1 MIIGLTGSIASGK
14 STVANML
21 SEMGF
26 PIIDAD
32 LVARVVVEKGT
43 AALKTIKEV
52 FGTEVIHEDGTL
64 NREELGA
71 LIFSDPSKRKQ
82 LNDIMHPAIREEML
96 VQRQQLV
103 QQGHPVIIMDIPLLF
118 ESRLQSF
125 VDKILVVTVTELKQ
139 LERLMAR
146 NGFTHE
152 EAKLRIQSQLPLSV
166 KEEGADAVI
175 YNNGT
180 IEETKQQLIK
190 ILALWEQS
198 TKG

>member
-43 AALKTIKEV
+43 ATIETIKEV
-52 FGTEVIHEDGTL
+52 FGTQVIHEDGTL

-125 VDKILVVTVTELKQ
+125 VDKILVVTVTEQKQ

-152 EAKLRIQSQLPLSV
+152 EARLRIQSQLPLSV

-175 YNNGT
+175 YNNET
-180 IEETKQQLIK
+180 IEETKQQLQK
-190 ILALWEQS
+190 ILAIWEQ
-198 TKG
+198 TN

>member
-32 LVARVVVEKGT
+32 LVARIVVEKGT
-43 AALKTIKEV
+43 ATLETIKEV
-52 FGTEVIHEDGTL
+52 FGTQVIHEDGTL

-125 VDKILVVTVTELKQ
+125 VDKILVVTVTEQKQ

-152 EAKLRIQSQLPLSV
+152 EARLRIQSQLPLSV

-175 YNNGT
+175 YNNET
-180 IEETKQQLIK
+180 IEETKQQLQK
-190 ILALWEQS
+190 ILAIWEQ
-198 TKG
+198 TN

>member
-14 STVANML
+14 STVANMFK
-21 SEMGF
+21 EMGF

-43 AALKTIKEV
+43 PTIKMIEET
-52 FGTEVIHEDGTL
+52 FGTEVIQEDGAL
-64 NREELGA
+64 NRETLGEI
-71 LIFSDPSKRKQ
+71 IFSNPSKRKQ
-82 LNDIMHPAIREEML
+82 LNDIIHPAIRAEML
-96 VQRQQLV
+96 AQKSHLAE
-103 QQGHPVIIMDIPLLF
+103 QGHPVIIMDIPLLF

-125 VDKILVVTVTELKQ
+125 VDKVLVITVTEQMQ

-146 NGFTHE
+146 NSFTHE

-180 IEETKQQLIK
+180 IEETKQQLEK
-190 ILALWEQS
+190 ILTVWEQS
-198 TKG
+198 S

>member
-14 STVANML
+14 STVSNML
-21 SEMGF
+21 KEMGF

-32 LVARVVVEKGT
+32 IVARVVVEKGT
-43 AALKTIKEV
+43 STLEMIKET
-52 FGTEVIHEDGTL
+52 FGPVVVHEDGAL
-64 NREELGA
+64 NREALGEI
-71 LIFSDPSKRKQ
+71 IFSNPSKRKQ
-82 LNDIMHPAIREEML
+82 LNDIIHPAIRAEML
-96 VQRQQLV
+96 AQKEHLV
-103 QQGHPVIIMDIPLLF
+103 QQNHPVIIMDIPLLF

-125 VDKILVVTVTELKQ
+125 VDKILVVTVTEQTQ

-175 YNNGT
+175 YNNGS
-180 IEETKQQLIK
+180 IEETEQQLKK
-190 ILALWEQS
+190 IIAIWEQEN
-198 TKG
+198 

>member
-21 SEMGF
+21 KEMGF

-32 LVARVVVEKGT
+32 LVARIVVEKGT
-43 AALKTIKEV
+43 ATLEAIVEI
-52 FGTEVIHEDGTL
+52 FGTEVIHDDGTL
-64 NREELGA
+64 NREGLGEI
-71 LIFSDPSKRKQ
+71 IFSSPSKRKQ
-82 LNDIMHPAIREEML
+82 LNDIMHPAIRTEMVAQKEQL
-96 VQRQQLV
+96 IQQE
-103 QQGHPVIIMDIPLLF
+103 HPVIIMDIPLLF

-125 VDKILVVTVTELKQ
+125 VDKVLVVTVTEQTQ

-146 NGFTHE
+146 NGFSHE
-152 EAKLRIQSQLPLSV
+152 DAKLRIQSQLPLSV
-166 KEEGADAVI
+166 KEKGADAVI

-190 ILALWEQS
+190 ILAIWEQS
-198 TKG
+198 N

>member
-43 AALKTIKEV
+43 ATLETIKEV
-52 FGTEVIHEDGTL
+52 FGTQVIHEDGTL

-103 QQGHPVIIMDIPLLF
+103 QQGNPVIIMDIPLLF

-125 VDKILVVTVTELKQ
+125 VDKILVVTVTEQKQ

-152 EAKLRIQSQLPLSV
+152 EARLRIQSQLPLSV

-175 YNNGT
+175 YNNET
-180 IEETKQQLIK
+180 IEETKQQLQK
-190 ILALWEQS
+190 ILEIWEQ
-198 TKG
+198 TN

>member
-32 LVARVVVEKGT
+32 LVARIVVEKGT
-43 AALKTIKEV
+43 ATLETIKEV
-52 FGTEVIHEDGTL
+52 FGTQVIHEDGTL

-103 QQGHPVIIMDIPLLF
+103 QQGNPVIIMDIPLLF

-125 VDKILVVTVTELKQ
+125 VDKILVVTVTEQKQ

-152 EAKLRIQSQLPLSV
+152 EARLRIQSQLPLSV

-175 YNNGT
+175 YNNET
-180 IEETKQQLIK
+180 IEETKQQLQK
-190 ILALWEQS
+190 ILAIWEQ
-198 TKG
+198 TN

>member
-21 SEMGF
+21 KEMGF

-32 LVARVVVEKGT
+32 LVARIVVEKGT
-43 AALKTIKEV
+43 ATLEMIKET
-52 FGTEVIHEDGTL
+52 FGSGVIQEDGSL
-64 NREELGA
+64 NREELGEI
-71 LIFSDPSKRKQ
+71 IFTTPSKRKL
-82 LNDIMHPAIREEML
+82 LNDIIHPAIRAEML
-96 VQRQQLV
+96 AQKGHLV

-125 VDKILVVTVTELKQ
+125 VDKILVVTVTEQTQ
-139 LERLMAR
+139 LERLMSR
-146 NGFTHE
+146 NGFTQE

-166 KEEGADAVI
+166 KEKGADAVI

-190 ILALWEQS
+190 ILAIWE
-198 TKG
+198 

>member
-43 AALKTIKEV
+43 ATLETIKEV
-52 FGTEVIHEDGTL
+52 FGTQVIHEDGTL

-103 QQGHPVIIMDIPLLF
+103 QQGNPVIIMDIPLLF

-125 VDKILVVTVTELKQ
+125 VDKILVVTVTEQKQ

-152 EAKLRIQSQLPLSV
+152 EARLRIQSQLPLSV

-175 YNNGT
+175 YNNET
-180 IEETKQQLIK
+180 IEETKQQLQK
-190 ILALWEQS
+190 ILAIWEQ
-198 TKG
+198 TN

>member
-21 SEMGF
+21 KEMGF

-32 LVARVVVEKGT
+32 LVARIVVEKGT
-43 AALKTIKEV
+43 PTLETIVEI

-64 NREELGA
+64 NREGLGEI
-71 LIFSDPSKRKQ
+71 IFSNPSKRKQ
-82 LNDIMHPAIREEML
+82 LNDIMHPAIRTEMVAQKAHL
-96 VQRQQLV
+96 IQQE
-103 QQGHPVIIMDIPLLF
+103 HPVIIMDIPLLF

-125 VDKILVVTVTELKQ
+125 VDKVLVVTVTEQTQ

-146 NGFTHE
+146 NGFSHE
-152 EAKLRIQSQLPLSV
+152 DAKLRIQSQLPLSV
-166 KEEGADAVI
+166 KEKGADAVI

-180 IEETKQQLIK
+180 LEETKQQLIK
-190 ILALWEQS
+190 ILAIWEQS
-198 TKG
+198 NE

>member
-32 LVARVVVEKGT
+32 LVARIVVEKGT
-43 AALKTIKEV
+43 ATLETIKEV
-52 FGTEVIHEDGTL
+52 FGTQVIHEDGTL

-71 LIFSDPSKRKQ
+71 LIFSNPSKRKQ

-103 QQGHPVIIMDIPLLF
+103 QQGNPVIIMDIPLLF

-125 VDKILVVTVTELKQ
+125 VDKILVVTVTEQKQ

-152 EAKLRIQSQLPLSV
+152 EARLRIQSQLPLSV

-175 YNNGT
+175 YNNET
-180 IEETKQQLIK
+180 IEETKQQLQK
-190 ILALWEQS
+190 ILAIWEQ
-198 TKG
+198 TN

>member
-21 SEMGF
+21 KEMGF

-32 LVARVVVEKGT
+32 LVARIVVEKGT
-43 AALKTIKEV
+43 ATLEKIKET
-52 FGTEVIHEDGTL
+52 FGSGVIQEDGSL
-64 NREELGA
+64 NREELGEI
-71 LIFSDPSKRKQ
+71 IFTNPSKRKL
-82 LNDIMHPAIREEML
+82 LNDIIHPAIRAEML
-96 VQRQQLV
+96 AQKGHLV

-125 VDKILVVTVTELKQ
+125 VDKILVVTVTEQTQ
-139 LERLMAR
+139 LERLISR
-146 NGFTHE
+146 NGFTQE

-166 KEEGADAVI
+166 KEKGADAVI

-190 ILALWEQS
+190 ILAIWE
-198 TKG
+198 

>member
-21 SEMGF
+21 KEMGF

-32 LVARVVVEKGT
+32 LVARIVVEKGT
-43 AALKTIKEV
+43 ATLETIKET
-52 FGTEVIHEDGTL
+52 FGTEVIHEDGAL
-64 NREELGA
+64 NREGLGEI
-71 LIFSDPSKRKQ
+71 IFSNPSKRKQ
-82 LNDIMHPAIREEML
+82 LNDIMHPAIRAEML
-96 VQRQQLV
+96 AQKEHLIH
-103 QQGHPVIIMDIPLLF
+103 QGHPVIIMDIPLLF

-125 VDKILVVTVTELKQ
+125 VDKILVVTVTEQKQ
-139 LERLMAR
+139 LERLMSR
-146 NGFTHE
+146 NGFTQE

-190 ILALWEQS
+190 VLAIWEQS
-198 TKG
+198 N

>member
-32 LVARVVVEKGT
+32 LVARIVVEKGT
-43 AALKTIKEV
+43 ATLETIKEV
-52 FGTEVIHEDGTL
+52 FGTQVIHEDGTL

-125 VDKILVVTVTELKQ
+125 VDKILVVTVTEQKQ
-139 LERLMAR
+139 LERLMTR

-152 EAKLRIQSQLPLSV
+152 EARLRIQSQLPLSV

-175 YNNGT
+175 YNNET
-180 IEETKQQLIK
+180 IEETKQQLQK
-190 ILALWEQS
+190 ILAIWEQ
-198 TKG
+198 TN

>member
-43 AALKTIKEV
+43 TTLETIKEV
-52 FGTEVIHEDGTL
+52 FGTQVIHEDGTL

-125 VDKILVVTVTELKQ
+125 VDKILVVTVTEQKQ

-152 EAKLRIQSQLPLSV
+152 EARLRIQSQLPLSV

-175 YNNGT
+175 YNNET
-180 IEETKQQLIK
+180 IEETKQQLQK
-190 ILALWEQS
+190 ILAIWEQ
-198 TKG
+198 TN

>member
-21 SEMGF
+21 QEMGF

-32 LVARVVVEKGT
+32 LVARIVVDKGT
-43 AALKTIKEV
+43 VTLEMIKET

-64 NREELGA
+64 NREGLGEI
-71 LIFSDPSKRKQ
+71 IFSNPSKRKQ
-82 LNDIMHPAIREEML
+82 LNDIMHPAIRTEML
-96 VQRQQLV
+96 AQKEYLV

-125 VDKILVVTVTELKQ
+125 VDKVLVVTVTEPTQ
-139 LERLMAR
+139 LERLMSR
-146 NGFTHE
+146 NDFTQE

-166 KEEGADAVI
+166 KEQGADAVI

-190 ILALWEQS
+190 ILTIWGQ
-198 TKG
+198 TN